1 MTTAVRNIEHFR
13 KFFSDDQAFRSF
25 VDEFEKV
32 FCSGLTAFFA
42 GQKILGGI
50 LSSEATK
57 ELLYA
62 QLRDKIVA
70 QPQLLSEIAESLES
84 EDIID

>member
-1 MTTAVRNIEHFR
+1 MTTAVRSIEQFR
-13 KFFSDDQAFRSF
+13 KFFPDDQAFRSF
-25 VDEFEKV
+25 VSEFEER

-50 LSSEATK
+50 LTPEATR

-70 QPQLLSEIAESLES
+70 RPQLLSEIAESLES
-84 EDIID
+84 EDIVD